1 MKKFL
6 TWILLLT
13 VMIGS
18 FSGCGMEKP
27 SFDAKRPESF
37 DPNRIVSSESDA
49 KKKDYMNQLI
59 SDAKK
64 EGALV
69 VYGSCEEEYLTKAC
83 RKFEQLYDIDVQ
95 YERLSSGEVQS
106 KIEEENGILKIEID
120 YSNLLKVVN
129 EDIVECELE
138 ATINE
143 IGKVE
148 EFLEI
153 DENNVE
159 E

>member
-13 VMIGS
+13 VTLGS
-18 FSGCGMEKP
+18 FSGCGMQKP
-27 SFDAKRPESF
+27 TFDANRPESF
-37 DPNRIVSSESDA
+37 DPNRIVVSESDE

-59 SDAKK
+59 ADAQK
-64 EGALV
+64 EGTLV

-106 KIEEENGILKIEID
+106 KIEKEQGNPSADVWFGGTTD
-120 YSNLLKVVN
+120 PYNLLAT
-129 EDIVECELE
+129 EGLLMSYE
-138 ATINE
+138 AHNASH
-143 IGKVE
+143 
-148 EFLEI
+148 L
-153 DENNVE
+153 
-159 E
+159 